1 MISSNRIRQLKVIQ
15 NRVAFL
21 YCIERNGFHED
32 YQMVGASYI

>member
-21 YCIERNGFHED
+21 YCIERVDCDEISIFGNE
-32 YQMVGASYI
+32 